1 MRNFRDH
8 GMALRPVGRMS
19 VGSYRNGRQLVA
31 INPHTPGRPM
41 PALLSPERPARD
53 PLTADDLSGLRL
65 VPVPDVGPPF
75 DGEILADAAASV
87 AAGQISLGPD
97 AHAASR
103 NPMAS
108 MDGLGP
114 GEGPGEWPQQF
125 ARLLAEALAGARPVR
140 QILPWTSDRARG
152 HLHKLMPLFGG
163 GQRPRVQ
170 RVIATR
176 PTREV
181 IEMTVIVS
189 VSTRTRA
196 LAIRLEHM
204 APRRQLARHADRAAD
219 STQPALR
226 WVCTDI
232 EAA

>member
-1 MRNFRDH
+1 
-8 GMALRPVGRMS
+8 
-19 VGSYRNGRQLVA
+19 
-31 INPHTPGRPM
+31 
-41 PALLSPERPARD
+41 LLSPERLTQDPFSRGEPQRD
-53 PLTADDLSGLRL
+53 VCPGADDPVDDLSALRL

-75 DGEILADAAASV
+75 DGELLASAPAGDG
-87 AAGQISLGPD
+87 AGQVAIRPD
-97 AHAASR
+97 WEYPNARTGTATAERPES
-103 NPMAS
+103 
-108 MDGLGP
+108 
-114 GEGPGEWPQQF
+114 PGEWPRHF

-140 QILPWTSDRARG
+140 QILPWTSERARG
-152 HLHKLMPLFGG
+152 HLHRLMPLFGG
-163 GQRPRVQ
+163 GQRPRVL

-189 VSTRTRA
+189 VGARTRA

-204 APRRQLARHADRAAD
+204 APPRLPSLAAP
-219 STQPALR
+219 QALR

>member
-1 MRNFRDH
+1 
-8 GMALRPVGRMS
+8 
-19 VGSYRNGRQLVA
+19 
-31 INPHTPGRPM
+31 M
-41 PALLSPERPARD
+41 PALLSSERSTHD
-53 PLTADDLSGLRL
+53 PLAADDLSGLRL

-75 DGEILADAAASV
+75 DGEFLPDAAASA
-87 AAGQISLGPD
+87 AAGQIGLGPG
-97 AHAASR
+97 ARAASR
-103 NPMAS
+103 NPMTS
-108 MDGLGP
+108 TSGIGR

-152 HLHKLMPLFGG
+152 QLHKLMPLFGS

-181 IEMTVIVS
+181 IEMTVIVN
-189 VSTRTRA
+189 VNTRTRA
-196 LAIRLEHM
+196 LAIRLEHT
-204 APRRQLARHADRAAD
+204 APRRQLSRHADRAVD

>member
-1 MRNFRDH
+1 
-8 GMALRPVGRMS
+8 
-19 VGSYRNGRQLVA
+19 
-31 INPHTPGRPM
+31 M
-41 PALLSPERPARD
+41 PALLSPERQRHD
-53 PLTADDLSGLRL
+53 PLCGGGLQCDVCLGADDSVDDLSGLRL

-75 DGEILADAAASV
+75 DGEMVPSTPAFVAVGGATAECPQPGQLA
-87 AAGQISLGPD
+87 
-97 AHAASR
+97 

-108 MDGLGP
+108 TAGIGRD
-114 GEGPGEWPQQF
+114 EGPGEWPQQF

-152 HLHKLMPLFGG
+152 HLLKLMPLFGG

-204 APRRQLARHADRAAD
+204 APRRHLSRHLDRAVGNVD
-219 STQPALR
+219 STQQALR
-226 WVCTDI
+226 WVCTAI